1 MNFSVATP
9 GQLGAVLRALRRS
22 RALSQAQVGRMLGVN
37 QKRVATIEKRPSITS
52 FAQISRLVS
61 ALGGRLVIETIPPAI
76 PARPAAR
83 AKTPQPGQRRQS
95 SARPPARDQTSW

>member
-1 MNFSVATP
+1 MNFPVATP
-9 GQLGAVLRALRRS
+9 SQLCAVLRALRRS

-37 QKRVATIEKRPSITS
+37 QKRVAMIEKSPSITS

-61 ALGGRLVIETIPPAI
+61 ALGGRLVIELIPPTT
-76 PARPAAR
+76 PARPATQV
-83 AKTPQPGQRRQS
+83 KTLKPGRRRKS